1 MGYFMKHN
9 DILIGSMLDQLNL
22 RFAPPQG
29 KEKTYG
35 GIEEMAGLQKEFG
48 IFKQGRPFAKSVAV
62 LNLAAY
68 NNDAKNHWHDLL
80 GSLHKQKSNR
90 GKLNGDEA
98 IVDALV
104 KNLAAKDPLPVYF
117 SSHDMR
123 QGGEDGKKVLITAKG
138 RPVFYIERD
147 YLVISLPMKPWDQ
160 SGERAAAAAPSTP
173 GAGSKKAAGKGK
185 AATKKKKSK

>member
-35 GIEEMAGLQKEFG
+35 GIEEMAVLQKEFE
-48 IFKQGRPFAKSVAV
+48 IFKKGRPFTRSVAV

-80 GSLHKQKSNR
+80 GNLHRHKSNR

-104 KNLAAKDPLPVYF
+104 KNLKSKTPLPVF
-117 SSHDMR
+117 FASHDMR
-123 QGGEDGKKVLITAKG
+123 NGEESKKVLITDKG

-160 SGERAAAAAPSTP
+160 SAAGNVAAAPVP
-173 GAGSKKAAGKGK
+173 AAGAKKAA
-185 AATKKKKSK
+185 AKKKKK

>member
-35 GIEEMAGLQKEFG
+35 GIEEMAALQKEFK
-48 IFKQGRPFAKSVAV
+48 IFKTGRPLSVSVAV

-68 NNDAKNHWHDLL
+68 NNDAKNHWHELL
-80 GSLHKQKSNR
+80 EHLSDHGSNQ
-90 GKLNGDEA
+90 GKLNGDQA
-98 IVDALV
+98 IVAALV
-104 KNLAAKDPLPVYF
+104 KNLKAPQPMPVF
-117 SSHDMR
+117 FTSHDMR
-123 QGGEDGKKVLITAKG
+123 DGGDSEKVLITPKG

-147 YLVISLPMKPWDQ
+147 YLVISLPMKPWND
-160 SGERAAAAAPSTP
+160 
-173 GAGSKKAAGKGK
+173 KAKPAK
-185 AATKKKKSK
+185 ARPKKK

>member
-1 MGYFMKHN
+1 MGFFMKHN

-29 KEKTYG
+29 REKTYG
-35 GIEEMAGLQKEFG
+35 GIAEMAALQKEFE
-48 IFKQGRPFAKSVAV
+48 IFKKGRPFATSVAV

-80 GSLHKQKSNR
+80 GTLLKHKSNR
-90 GKLNGDEA
+90 GKLNGDQA

-104 KNLAAKDPLPVYF
+104 KNLKSKTPLPVYF
-117 SSHDMR
+117 TSHDMR
-123 QGGEDGKKVLITAKG
+123 KGEEAKKVLITEKG

-147 YLVISLPMKPWDQ
+147 YLVVSFPMKPWD
-160 SGERAAAAAPSTP
+160 ED
-173 GAGSKKAAGKGK
+173 AGRQAAGAPAPAK
-185 AATKKKKSK
+185 AKTKPKSVKPKSAAKKKK

>member
-35 GIEEMAGLQKEFG
+35 GIEEMRALQKEFA
-48 IFKQGRPFAKSVAV
+48 IFKKGRPFARSVAV

-80 GSLHKQKSNR
+80 GQLDRHKSNR

-104 KNLAAKDPLPVYF
+104 KNLAAKNPLPVYF
-117 SSHDMR
+117 TSHDMR
-123 QGGEDGKKVLITAKG
+123 LGGESQKVLITDKG
-138 RPVFYIERD
+138 RPLFYIERD
-147 YLVISLPMKPWDQ
+147 YLVISVPMKPWAEDGAR
-160 SGERAAAAAPSTP
+160 SAAPPASNAP
-173 GAGSKKAAGKGK
+173 GRAAGK
-185 AATKKKKSK
+185 KKHKK

>member
-35 GIEEMAGLQKEFG
+35 GIEEMAALQKEFG
-48 IFKQGRPFAKSVAV
+48 IFKKGRPFARSVAV

-80 GSLHKQKSNR
+80 GNLDRHKSNR
-90 GKLNGDEA
+90 GKLNGDAA
-98 IVDALV
+98 IIDALV
-104 KNLAAKDPLPVYF
+104 KNLGSKNPLPVHF
-117 SSHDMR
+117 TSHDMR
-123 QGGEDGKKVLITAKG
+123 EGGESDKVLITDKA

-147 YLVISLPMKPWDQ
+147 YLVISLPMKPWD
-160 SGERAAAAAPSTP
+160 EAATRAAAPAA
-173 GAGSKKAAGKGK
+173 SKTAAR
-185 AATKKKKSK
+185 KKKTK

>member
-35 GIEEMAGLQKEFG
+35 GIEEMAVLQKEFE
-48 IFKQGRPFAKSVAV
+48 IFRKGRPFATSVAV

-80 GSLHKQKSNR
+80 GSLAQHKSNR
-90 GKLNGDEA
+90 GNLNGDQA
-98 IVDALV
+98 VVDALV
-104 KNLAAKDPLPVYF
+104 KNLAQKKPSPVYF
-117 SSHDMR
+117 TSHDMR
-123 QGGEDGKKVLITAKG
+123 QGGAEGKKVQITEKG

-147 YLVISLPMKPWDQ
+147 YLVVSLPMKPWD
-160 SGERAAAAAPSTP
+160 EAAARTGAKAP
-173 GAGSKKAAGKGK
+173 KAAKS
-185 AATKKKKSK
+185 AAKKKKKSK